1 MIHELLWLIILIIKV
16 VGVLIALTITV
27 AYLTFFERKVIG
39 YMQAR
44 IGPNRVGIK
53 GWGQPIADVI
63 KLLFKE
69 IIIPKKSNRFLFLI
83 APMLVIVPTL
93 AIWAIIPV
101 SGKAVLANINLGVLF
116 ILTFSSI
123 TVFGIILAGW
133 ASNSKYALLGAM
145 REVAQLIAYEI
156 AMGFA
161 VVGVVM
167 ASGSLNLQTIVLHQS
182 GGIWHWYFL
191 PLFPLFIV
199 FWIAGIAE
207 TNRLPFDVAEGESE
221 LVAGFH
227 VEYSG
232 IAFGLFFLAEYINM
246 LLISVLAALFFFG
259 GWLSPVQNI
268 PWLVS
273 ALSWVPGSVWLFIK
287 TAFFMYCFFWLRA
300 TLPRFRYDQIMSLGW
315 KILIPITLFW
325 IIILGVIINL
335 GWL

>member
-1 MIHELLWLIILIIKV
+1 MIHEILWLILLIVKI

-44 IGPNRVGIK
+44 LGPNRVGIK

-93 AIWAIIPV
+93 TIWAIIPV
-101 SGKAVLANINLGVLF
+101 SSKAVLANINLGILF

-123 TVFGIILAGW
+123 TVFGIMLAGW

-167 ASGSLNLQTIVLHQS
+167 ASGSLNLQTIVMHQS

-268 PWLVS
+268 PWLS
-273 ALSWVPGSVWLFIK
+273 STLGWVPGSIWLFLKI
-287 TAFFMYCFFWLRA
+287 AFFMYCFFWLRA
-300 TLPRFRYDQIMSLGW
+300 TLPRFRYDQIMGFGW

-325 IIILGVIINL
+325 IVILGVIINL